1 VEFIDLVHDPS
12 ERAFRSAIRETDMS
26 RTFMIST
33 RSSPMNHDLCAAR
46 VVEPGLALRMA
57 QLACILLLGAVMSPA
72 LAQTPPANA
81 PDASVS
87 PPAPAVPDA
96 PAAAPAAAPTAA
108 TPAAPVAP
116 PSDLQPFAWL
126 RGCWEGKV
134 NGREF
139 REEWLPLR
147 GDIMVGL
154 SQTVMQGKTQDFE
167 YVRLE
172 SRPDGVFY
180 INVPSGKKETAF
192 RFAGKTQDGA
202 RDVFTFENPV
212 DEFPQRV
219 IYRRGT
225 EGWLYTSAEGQLN
238 GTARSVIYPM
248 RRVDCA
254 SGEFIR
260 Q

>member
-1 VEFIDLVHDPS
+1 
-12 ERAFRSAIRETDMS
+12 
-26 RTFMIST
+26 
-33 RSSPMNHDLCAAR
+33 
-46 VVEPGLALRMA
+46 MA
-57 QLACILLLGAVMSPA
+57 QLACVLLLGAVLAPA
-72 LAQTPPANA
+72 LAQT
-81 PDASVS
+81 V
-87 PPAPAVPDA
+87 
-96 PAAAPAAAPTAA
+96 PAAAPDAA
-108 TPAAPVAP
+108 TPAAAAPGAAVAAP
-116 PSDLQPFAWL
+116 AVATPTAPAAATDLQPFAWL

-192 RFAGKTQDGA
+192 RFAGKTEDGA

-225 EGWLYTSAEGQLN
+225 EGWLYTSVEGQLN